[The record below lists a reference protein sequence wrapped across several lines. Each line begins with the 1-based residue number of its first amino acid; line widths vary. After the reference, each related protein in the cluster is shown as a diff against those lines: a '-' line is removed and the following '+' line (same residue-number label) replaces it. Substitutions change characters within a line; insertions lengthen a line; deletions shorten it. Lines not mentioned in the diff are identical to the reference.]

1 MLDGVFLVVSKL
13 FVVLIFGFVVI
24 FLIWVVWL
32 IVEVMLFESFYNIVS
47 VLLGMLFFIL
57 GGSFGGSFVVEVVKM
72 FLWVCGFYGVNI
84 VGGVMVLIWFGVMD
98 VNWIVF

>member
-24 FLIWVVWL
+24 FLIWGVCL

-47 VLLGMLFFIL
+47 VLLGMLFLIF
-57 GGSFGGSFVVEVVKM
+57 GGSFGGSLIVEVV
-72 FLWVCGFYGVNI
+72 
-84 VGGVMVLIWFGVMD
+84 
-98 VNWIVF
+98 